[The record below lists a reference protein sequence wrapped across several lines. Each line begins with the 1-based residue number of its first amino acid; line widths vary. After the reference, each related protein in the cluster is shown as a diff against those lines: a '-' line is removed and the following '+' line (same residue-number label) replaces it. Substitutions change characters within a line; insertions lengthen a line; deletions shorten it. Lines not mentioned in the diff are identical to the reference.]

1 MFSFWLLVAELSLK
15 RRCVLG
21 LQGRAKSSQNQAEDS
36 VGYNPAFRLLAQHR
50 L

>member
-1 MFSFWLLVAELSLK
+1 MFSFQLLMAELSLK

-21 LQGRAKSSQNQAEDS
+21 LRGRAKSSQNQAVDRTGHS
-36 VGYNPAFRLLAQHR
+36 PALRFLDQHK